1 MEPNKEEIVKP
12 EVNSSHPSWII
23 MMVIFI
29 SCGHLVNQ
37 KRLGLCVKSL
47 KNESNENQIIVI
59 FLSVISPDLVN
70 IIPLPFSWIY
80 GAMNVFEHKVDEQ
93 IKMSKKH
100 IVIRMR
106 YVPFIDTTGIER
118 LKSFILL
125 RKKMGQKVYLTSVQP
140 SVMAVIDSDNDLT
153 GMIREKD
160 VLVFS
165 RTQEALGFLKSIG
178 KGGNWTFI
186 LLFWDSFSL
195 RSELKLT

>member
-1 MEPNKEEIVKP
+1 MENYDPSEGINATI
-12 EVNSSHPSWII
+12 NSDPY
-23 MMVIFI
+23 
-29 SCGHLVNQ
+29 LD
-37 KRLGLCVKSL
+37 
-47 KNESNENQIIVI
+47 ENVAVYTI
-59 FLSVISPDLVN
+59 N
-70 IIPLPFSWIY
+70 GPFFF

-118 LKSFILL
+118 LKSFISL

-165 RTQEALGFLKSIG
+165 RTQEALGFLKSVG
-178 KGGNWTFI
+178 KGGNGN
-186 LLFWDSFSL
+186 
-195 RSELKLT
+195 